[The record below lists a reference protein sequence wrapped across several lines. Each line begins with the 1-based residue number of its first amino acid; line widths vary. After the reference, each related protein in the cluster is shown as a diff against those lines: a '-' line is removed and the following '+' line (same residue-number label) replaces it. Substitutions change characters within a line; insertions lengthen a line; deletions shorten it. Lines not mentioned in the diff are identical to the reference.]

1 MGFYRWVL
9 SLLGVIC
16 CLTLHTVCQTDTAF
30 YPPSPGEAFRNII
43 LGDSYVLIGS
53 SNSLYRLNPG
63 SLSPEDS
70 RQLGS
75 VNRLL
80 VTDLGGTYD
89 GSVLAC
95 EEQECTLTPISNLTD
110 IRWQVSSGLVRS
122 GTENVIGIFAPGANG
137 TSSISFG
144 EQQTETLQ
152 SSIRKGNLINVNM
165 PGSSF
170 FNRFAT
176 QEENDRFRPREFLAA
191 FTDQSFIYFIVR
203 IEINQV
209 DQMRVVRFCKDD
221 PGDSVSRP
229 PQFVSHFE
237 LVGECTGS
245 SSSTTNTPTAASYVG
260 ANSTFGTAT
269 LLVTFMGDGETD
281 QRMCAYN
288 ISTINDLMMQKFS
301 SCLDGVG
308 VSGFAREI
316 PQACPV
322 GLSEAQKQSVVS
334 DQYIF
339 IELLPA
345 EHTV

>member
-1 MGFYRWVL
+1 MDFYRWVL
-9 SLLGVIC
+9 SFLGVIC
-16 CLTLHTVCQTDTAF
+16 CLTVHTVCQTDTAF

-63 SLSPEDS
+63 SLLSEDS

-75 VNRLL
+75 VSRLL
-80 VTDLGGTYD
+80 VTDPGGTYS

-95 EEQECTLTPISNLTD
+95 EEQVCALTPINNLTD
-110 IRWQVSSGLVRS
+110 IRWQVSSGLVS
-122 GTENVIGIFAPGANG
+122 AGTENVIGIFAPGANG
-137 TSSISFG
+137 TSSLTFG
-144 EQQTETLQ
+144 EQQTETLF
-152 SSIRKGNLINVNM
+152 STIRKGNLINVNIL
-165 PGSSF
+165 GSSF
-170 FNRFAT
+170 FKRFAT
-176 QEENDRFRPREFLAA
+176 QDEFSRFTPREFLAA
-191 FTDQSFIYFIVR
+191 FTDQNFIYFVVR
-203 IEINQV
+203 IGVNQV

-237 LVGECTGS
+237 LVGECSGS
-245 SSSTTNTPTAASYVG
+245 SSSTTNIPTAASYVG

-269 LLVTFMGDGETD
+269 LLVTFMGDVETD
-281 QRMCAYN
+281 QHMCAYS
-288 ISTINDLMMQKFS
+288 ISTINDLMTQKFS

-308 VSGFAREI
+308 VTGFAREL

-334 DQYIF
+334 DQC
-339 IELLPA
+339 
-345 EHTV
+345 V

>member
-1 MGFYRWVL
+1 MGFYRWAL

-16 CLTLHTVCQTDTAF
+16 CLTLHTVCQTDVAF

-43 LGDSYVLIGS
+43 LGDCYVLIGS

-63 SLSPEDS
+63 SLSLEDS

-80 VTDLGGTYD
+80 VTDPGGTYN

-95 EEQECTLTPISNLTD
+95 EEQVCALTPINNLTD
-110 IRWQVSSGLVRS
+110 IRWQVSSGLVRT
-122 GTENVIGIFAPGANG
+122 GMDNVIGIFAPGANG
-137 TSSISFG
+137 TSSLTFG
-144 EQQTETLQ
+144 EQQTLVLTSL
-152 SSIRKGNLINVNM
+152 IRKGNLINVDI

-176 QEENDRFRPREFLAA
+176 HEESSRFAPREFLAA
-191 FTDQSFIYFIVR
+191 FNDQNFTYFVVQ

-221 PGDSVSRP
+221 PGNLSHP

-237 LVGECTGS
+237 LVGECSGS
-245 SSSTTNTPTAASYVG
+245 SSGTTNIPTAATYVG
-260 ANSTFGTAT
+260 ANSAFGTAT

-281 QRMCAYN
+281 QHMCAYN
-288 ISTINDLMMQKFS
+288 ISTINDLIMQKLS
-301 SCLDGVG
+301 SCLDGNG

-322 GLSEAQKQSVVS
+322 GLSEAQKRSIVS
-334 DQYIF
+334 DQ
-339 IELLPA
+339 LCVCL
-345 EHTV
+345 